1 MAPKRRPPV
10 VVKPQPSERKQRK
23 KRLPETSSD
32 KDSEAEETAVVV
44 AESEPEAEDKAS
56 DDKEK
61 ILSETKESSTQYV
74 QHVFQRPLRGHTATM
89 DRDKQARVLAEKGK
103 KAGALRLCCSQ
114 NKSAADQPHRK
125 DYQQEP
131 FVPQTRNARGQ
142 ESWFDK
148 NRTARKTR
156 R

>member
-10 VVKPQPSERKQRK
+10 VVKPQPSARKQRK
-23 KRLPETSSD
+23 KRLPESSSD

-56 DDKEK
+56 DNQE
-61 ILSETKESSTQYV
+61 IFSETKESSTQYV

-103 KAGALRLCCSQ
+103 KAGPLRLCCSQ

-131 FVPQTRNARGQ
+131 FVPQTRNARGE

-148 NRTARKTR
+148 NRTASKTR